1 MITEHAIHQFGLPA
15 TTFGWLIQTPHPPTG
30 AQITNARLTAA
41 GYLAAIAYSWDNSLD
56 GLSSL
61 ANVPTENL
69 LIILV
74 GMPLIA
80 AAAGWLLAGR
90 EPPAIAHQPIE

>member
-1 MITEHAIHQFGLPA
+1 M
-15 TTFGWLIQTPHPPTG
+15 
-30 AQITNARLTAA
+30 A
-41 GYLAAIAYSWDNSLD
+41 GYVAAIGYSWDNSLD

-61 ANVPTENL
+61 SSVPAKNL
-69 LIILV
+69 LIILI

-90 EPPAIAHQPIE
+90 EPAAIAHQPIE

>member
-1 MITEHAIHQFGLPA
+1 LP
-15 TTFGWLIQTPHPPTG
+15 PPTG
-30 AQITNARLTAA
+30 CSRPSSSASCRDVTSCTGLGTAFAR
-41 GYLAAIAYSWDNSLD
+41 GNSLD

-61 ANVPTENL
+61 SNIPAKNL

-90 EPPAIAHQPIE
+90 EPRTLAHQPIE